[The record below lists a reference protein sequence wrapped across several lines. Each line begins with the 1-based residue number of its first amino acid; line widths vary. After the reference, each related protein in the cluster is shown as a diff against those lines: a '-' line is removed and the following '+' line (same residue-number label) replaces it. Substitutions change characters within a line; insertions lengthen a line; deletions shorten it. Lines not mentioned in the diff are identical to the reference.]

1 MRQFKHYIMTRF
13 NVGLYRSGAG
23 VHISADEWMRH
34 RIKLFTAFTLPSMKA
49 QSCQDFTW
57 LVFMDRRTPMIY
69 REMLES
75 VRYANM
81 RLIYIDRWA
90 PVKEQTV
97 SQNVEPGDYT
107 LITTRIDNDDAFHRD
122 VVRVIQDEWYAQNAA
137 RSQPWVMLFPYG
149 FILDLAR
156 KQMLVLEYWF
166 NNCPTLVENSQNPQ
180 TVWCWQHDNIP
191 VEIHKQYVTDKP
203 YWLQVVHS
211 QNVTNRMTNT
221 AHKIIHK
228 DIPTHLGLLACF
240 GIDANSL
247 PNP

>member
-13 NVGLYRSGAG
+13 NAGLYRSEARIR
-23 VHISADEWMRH
+23 ISADEWMQH
-34 RIKLFTAFTLPSMKA
+34 RIKLFTAFTLPSIMS
-49 QSCQDFTW
+49 QSCQNFTW
-57 LVFMDRRTPMIY
+57 LVLLDKQTPMAYKEI
-69 REMLES
+69 LES
-75 VRYANM
+75 IRYPNM
-81 RLIYIDRWA
+81 KLIH
-90 PVKEQTV
+90 
-97 SQNVEPGDYT
+97 QNPPHSPWLQDIEPGEYD

-122 VVRVIQDEWYAQNAA
+122 VVKVIQDNWHAQ
-137 RSQPWVMLFPYG
+137 RLKSPKPWVMVFPYG
-149 FILDLAR
+149 FILDLAS
-156 KQMLVLEYWF
+156 KQMLVLEYWI
-166 NNCPTLVENSQNPQ
+166 NNCPTLVENSQNPR
-180 TVWCWQHDNIP
+180 TIWHWQHDTIP

-228 DIPTHLGLLACF
+228 DIPTHLGLLAYF